1 MAKTVYAFKLGTR
14 NLYGLTHNKLGSNL
28 PADTW
33 DKWRPFKGASG
44 KLGLPDATMTELN
57 SEGFCLMRGL
67 KIVAVR
73 SGELAR
79 PARKKK

>member
-14 NLYGLTHNKLGSNL
+14 NLYGLTTNKLGSNL

-33 DKWRPFKGASG
+33 DKWRPFKATSG
-44 KLGLPDATMTELN
+44 KLGLSDEALKELAAK
-57 SEGFCLMRGL
+57 GFYVMRGL

-73 SGELAR
+73 PGALAR

>member
-14 NLYGLTHNKLGSNL
+14 NLYGLTTDKLGSKL

-33 DKWRPFKGASG
+33 DKWRPFKAKGT
-44 KLGLPDATMTELN
+44 LGLSDETAKALDAK
-57 SEGFCLMRGL
+57 GFSVMRGL

-73 SGELAR
+73 PGELAR